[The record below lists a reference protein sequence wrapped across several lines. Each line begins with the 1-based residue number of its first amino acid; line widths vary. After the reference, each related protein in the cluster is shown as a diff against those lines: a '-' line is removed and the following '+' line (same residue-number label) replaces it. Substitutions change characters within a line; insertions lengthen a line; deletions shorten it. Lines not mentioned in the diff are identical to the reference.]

1 MIKEIQHKKLSELL
15 KLDLYRQSIL
25 LNQKNEGEFNC
36 RRVIKNKSW
45 WFKIFSPRFLPVL
58 IYRLSYQFH
67 QKKWMLFA
75 RIFSVINVIFFGIE
89 ISPRCKIGPGLFF
102 PHTQGT
108 VLGAISI
115 GDNAVIYHGVTLGAK
130 DLDFTYDALHRPLIG
145 NNVVIGAGA
154 KVLGGIHVEDN
165 VIIGAN
171 SVVTKS
177 IASDQTMAGIPAKI
191 IGSRK

>member
-1 MIKEIQHKKLSELL
+1 MIKNTECVRLSELL
-15 KLDLYRQSIL
+15 KLDLLRQCIL
-25 LNQKNEGEFNC
+25 LSGKNEGG
-36 RRVIKNKSW
+36 ITNKYW
-45 WFKIFSPRFLPVL
+45 WLKIFSPRFLPVL
-58 IYRLSYQFH
+58 LYRLSYQF
-67 QKKWMLFA
+67 QQSKLGVLA
-75 RIFSVINVIFFGIE
+75 RFFSIINVVFFGIE
-89 ISPRCKIGPGLFF
+89 ISSRCKIGPGLFF

-130 DLDFTYDALHRPLIG
+130 NLDFTYDALHRPLIG

-177 IASDQTMAGIPAKI
+177 IAGNQTVAGNPAKI
-191 IGSRK
+191 IESRK